1 MSRQEKL
8 VIRFL
13 TVPADLTW
21 DELILI
27 LRGYGYQ
34 EIRLGKTSGSR
45 RKFVDEE
52 ENIVILHKP
61 HPANIV
67 KKYVIKQLIE
77 NFKEK
82 GKI

>member
-34 EIRLGKTSGSR
+34 EIRLGKTSCSR

-61 HPANIV
+61 HPTNIV